1 MFGGDAM
8 ASLRQR
14 MYAILSRELADAVPW
29 TADLQWWRG
38 GLAAQGSLP
47 RRYRGVEGLLRLHQE
62 QSTGIYLDGLYMCG
76 AAPMRGSVEVLDT
89 FEDDSCVQTI
99 RTRYGDLRTVRRR
112 ATDSW
117 AIVEHPVSTVG
128 DLRSVRAY
136 YDSLE
141 YELNSFE
148 YIRRV
153 PLYDGWGIPMPLV
166 QRTPL
171 MEMVI
176 TWCGIQRFTYLEAD
190 HEEEVRSTLEAISY
204 SQDRLYR
211 ELQVCPS
218 PYLEIGDNISGE
230 VVGGYFRKYGSEYY
244 ERRVAEL
251 HSAGK
256 KVGTH
261 IDGTLKPV
269 LRLVAETGV
278 DFVEGITPAPV
289 GDLSPA
295 QIAAEL
301 AGLDTIVWGGVPA
314 ALFVEPDWQM
324 VRAYVADALGHLW
337 RDGRLILGVGDQVPP
352 NGHIG
357 YCQCISEL
365 VDELGPPSRW

>member
-1 MFGGDAM
+1 M
-8 ASLRQR
+8 AFLRQR
-14 MYAILSRELADAVPW
+14 MATVLSRELADVVPW
-29 TADLQWWRG
+29 TADLQWWRS
-38 GLAAQGSLP
+38 GLAAQGRLP
-47 RRYRGVEGLLRLHQE
+47 ARYQGVEGLLRLHQE
-62 QSTGIYLDGLYMCG
+62 QCTGIYLDGLYMCG
-76 AAPMRGSVEVLDT
+76 AAPTRGSVEVLDAV
-89 FEDDSCVQTI
+89 DGDSCVQTI
-99 RTRYGDLRTVRRR
+99 RTPYGDLRTERRR

-117 AIVEHPVSTVG
+117 AIVDHPVRTVG
-128 DLRSVRAY
+128 DLRSVCAY

-141 YELNSFE
+141 YELNSAE
-148 YIRRV
+148 YLRRV
-153 PLYDGWGIPMPLV
+153 SLYGDWGIPMPLV

-176 TWCGIQRFTYLEAD
+176 TWCGIQRFAYLEAD
-190 HEEEVRSTLEAISY
+190 HAEVVRSTLEAMSL

-211 ELQVCPS
+211 ELQACPS

-230 VVGGYFRKYGSEYY
+230 VVGGYFRRYGSEYY

-251 HSAGK
+251 HAAGK

-269 LRLVAETGV
+269 LSLVAKTGV

-289 GDLSPA
+289 GDLSPE

-301 AGLDTIVWGGVPA
+301 AGLDTLVWGGVPA
-314 ALFVEPDWQM
+314 ALFVEPDWQT
-324 VRAYVADALGHLW
+324 VRDYITDALRYLW

-352 NGHIG
+352 NGQIG
-357 YCQCISEL
+357 YCQRISEL
-365 VDELGPPSRW
+365 VDELGSPSRW